1 MKLRKMISL
10 TCVVGVV
17 LSLVACGGKKQNDS
31 QAATDTSSKKT
42 QIKFWN
48 HWGSETN
55 EAKWFNDKI
64 AEYEE
69 LNPDV
74 EITQTNIPMEDY
86 TGARLTTAFAT
97 GEGPD
102 IFSASPGTLP
112 AFTEADVLYDL
123 SKYFSEDVLAD
134 FSEDAIN
141 SVSVDGKILAA
152 PFEQDLLGLYY
163 NKDMLDAAGITPPT
177 TWDEMIAAAKALT
190 TSDVW
195 GITYDLT
202 KGAYGNFIFMPFVW
216 QTGGDFFEGDKSL
229 LNTPEMIKALT
240 MWKQMVDDGSANIK
254 PSRFASDGAILAEG
268 ETAMWIG
275 GSWAIT
281 QYEKEYPD
289 MNIGLVPLP
298 IPDGGKPASAGGGWR
313 LAVSS
318 QSQVAE
324 QAAKFVQWLFLD
336 EDPTNA
342 IQWNTE
348 VKFSYSPRKSV
359 IEQAEDIYQKGLRA
373 TFTNEIYGTEQPELS
388 MEPEVSDIIGDMLQ
402 NAIFSMSPEDAA
414 KEGDRKL
421 TEFFEN

>member
-1 MKLRKMISL
+1 
-10 TCVVGVV
+10 
-17 LSLVACGGKKQNDS
+17 
-31 QAATDTSSKKT
+31 
-42 QIKFWN
+42 
-48 HWGSETN
+48 
-55 EAKWFNDKI
+55 
-64 AEYEE
+64 
-69 LNPDV
+69 
-74 EITQTNIPMEDY
+74 
-86 TGARLTTAFAT
+86 
-97 GEGPD
+97 
-102 IFSASPGTLP
+102 
-112 AFTEADVLYDL
+112 
-123 SKYFSEDVLAD
+123 
-134 FSEDAIN
+134 AIN

-254 PSRFASDGAILAEG
+254 PSRFASDGAILADG

-324 QAAKFVQWLFLD
+324 QAAK
-336 EDPTNA
+336 
-342 IQWNTE
+342 
-348 VKFSYSPRKSV
+348 
-359 IEQAEDIYQKGLRA
+359 
-373 TFTNEIYGTEQPELS
+373 
-388 MEPEVSDIIGDMLQ
+388 
-402 NAIFSMSPEDAA
+402 
-414 KEGDRKL
+414 
-421 TEFFEN
+421 